1 MTDEAFLEALLAFM
15 TSIPT
20 ADVWQVRQPAEGG
33 PQKAGRQAARAAPVI
48 CRPCCRAQ
56 PRKPAARR
64 HATRPPRR
72 AQEPAW
78 RKQQRRLLAAQF
90 GPREV
95 ESLAVNAIVP
105 VLGEEGGPDEA
116 QPLEWVFE
124 KETRNL
130 DILHGQ
136 SDLSSW

>member
-1 MTDEAFLEALLAFM
+1 M
-15 TSIPT
+15 PT
-20 ADVWQVRQPAEGG
+20 
-33 PQKAGRQAARAAPVI
+33 
-48 CRPCCRAQ
+48 
-56 PRKPAARR
+56 PRR
-64 HATRPPRR
+64 RR

-105 VLGEEGGPDEA
+105 VPGEEDGADGGGA
-116 QPLEWVFE
+116 QAPPLEWVFE